1 MCVPL
6 GRVCSNQFV
15 SEGVGEKK
23 VCLSFWPAGSAVA
36 VRGFLLCPLLIQ
48 LSHTLQPVSLSPTAP
63 TQGHLEGE
71 SRPGGEGVEQVERVT
86 QLHFS
91 LPLKGEV

>member
-1 MCVPL
+1 M
-6 GRVCSNQFV
+6 
-15 SEGVGEKK
+15 
-23 VCLSFWPAGSAVA
+23 CLSFRPADSAVV
-36 VRGFLLCPLLIQ
+36 VRGSLLCPLLIQ
-48 LSHTLQPVSLSPTAP
+48 LSHTLQLISLSPTAP

-86 QLHFS
+86 QLHFF